1 MNIARSSAAP
11 AALLMIALS
20 AGCSTGPTPDPST
33 PPSAAGP
40 TGLVVPRQPRLAPQK
55 ARTAAADTL
64 RRNTQHYR
72 DVLAAGQAAWGT
84 PQFGAWQQKT
94 LADLTYLAEFTKA
107 DKHFTAADEP
117 ASITAWREDAAAAAD
132 AINQWAQTNTL
143 DTSDKTSMPNPT
155 QVTKALTKCD
165 KDADGVAAG
174 K

>member
-1 MNIARSSAAP
+1 MSK
-11 AALLMIALS
+11 
-20 AGCSTGPTPDPST
+20 
-33 PPSAAGP
+33 
-40 TGLVVPRQPRLAPQK
+40 QPRLAPQK
-55 ARTAAADTL
+55 PRTAAADTL

-94 LADLTYLAEFTKA
+94 LADLSYLAEFTKA

-143 DTSDKTSMPNPT
+143 DTIDKSSMPNPT